1 MKMNKK
7 GFTIVELVIVIA
19 VIAILAGV
27 LIPTFS
33 GLVQK
38 AQDSA
43 AIQEARNKYTEYVGA
58 NDYTKG
64 EPAQNIVIE
73 VDDQYVIV
81 KDAKL
86 VDKVYDNKDV
96 AINDAKY
103 ANGTAAAFL
112 CDEHVNNVPADENAE
127 TAENTKCSDCGTCL
141 KHFDA
146 DKSDDKHNC
155 ANCGECMHSWTN
167 SECTYCKAKCIAHDW
182 SAKDGVCKT
191 CGAACADTN
200 HTTGTCS
207 TCGKVN

>member
-58 NDYTKG
+58 HDYSAGTS
-64 EPAQNIVIE
+64 PAQNIVIE

-96 AINDAKY
+96 AKNDAKY
-103 ANGTAAAFL
+103 TNGTAAAFL
-112 CDEHVNNVPADENAE
+112 CDEHEKKATAETTGNFLCVDCNECIVHEDGADE
-127 TAENTKCSDCGTCL
+127 GTVC
-141 KHFDA
+141 DGC
-146 DKSDDKHNC
+146 D
-155 ANCGECMHSWTN
+155 ECYTHAWQQNPAT
-167 SECTYCKAKCIAHDW
+167 
-182 SAKDGVCKT
+182 GVCTVCYTECKHVYDA
-191 CGAACADTN
+191 GDTDTDCN
-200 HTTGTCS
+200 
-207 TCGKVN
+207 TCGKVK